1 MPDTPELL
9 TLSQRLVAIDSVN
22 PALAAGTQ
30 GEQALAHF
38 AASWLEE
45 HGLETSLEQT
55 DLEQRPNV
63 VAVIRGSGGG
73 RSLLLNAHLDTVG
86 VSGMEA
92 PFNAIVENGRLH
104 GRGALDTKGGLA
116 AVMLAA
122 AEARRRPLRGD
133 VMLAA
138 VVDEEYASRG
148 TEALIKRWRADAA
161 IVMEPTNLNIV
172 IAHKGF
178 VWLEMETKGIAAHGS
193 KPEAGVDAIMK
204 MGKALSALDDLAQKI
219 SSSSPHPQL
228 GTGSL
233 HASLIQGGQEW
244 SSYPAS
250 CRLSVERRTIPGE
263 TADMAEA
270 EIQRILDTISAEDS
284 TFQASVRTVFGRE
297 PLSASP
303 QSPLAEIL
311 RRHASKARGRE
322 LALTGFSGWTD
333 AALLS
338 GAGIPSVVFGP
349 SGEGLHGVDEWVDLA
364 SVQQCYES
372 VLATLEEF
380 CS

>member
-9 TLSQRLVAIDSVN
+9 TLLQRLVAIDSVN

-38 AASWLEE
+38 VASWLEE

-55 DLEQRPNV
+55 DLEQRSNV

-104 GRGALDTKGGLA
+104 GRGALDTKAGLA

-122 AEARRRPLRGD
+122 VEAKRRSLRGD
-133 VMLAA
+133 VILTA

-148 TEALIKRWRADAA
+148 TEALIQRWRADAA
-161 IVMEPTNLNIV
+161 IVMEPTSLNIV

-178 VWLEMETKGIAAHGS
+178 VWLEVETKGIAAHGS

-204 MGKALSALDDLAQKI
+204 MGKALSALDDLAQQI
-219 SSSSPHPQL
+219 SASSPHPQL

-250 CRLSVERRTIPGE
+250 CRLSIERRTIPGE

-270 EIQRILDTISAEDS
+270 EIQRLLDTISAEDS
-284 TFQASVRTVFGRE
+284 TFQASVRTVFGRK
-297 PLSASP
+297 PLSVSP

-349 SGEGLHGVDEWVDLA
+349 SGGGLHGLDEWVDLA

>member
-1 MPDTPELL
+1 MTDTPELL
-9 TLSQRLVAIDSVN
+9 TLLQRLVAIDSVN
-22 PALAAGTQ
+22 PALAAGAQ

-38 AASWLEE
+38 VASWLKE
-45 HGLETSLEQT
+45 HGLEASLEQT

-63 VAVIRGSGGG
+63 VAVVRGSGGG

-86 VSGMEA
+86 VAGMVT
-92 PFNAIVENGRLH
+92 PFTAIVENGRLH

-133 VMLAA
+133 VILAA
-138 VVDEEYASRG
+138 VVDEEYVSRG
-148 TEALIKRWRADAA
+148 TEALVQRWRADAA
-161 IVMEPTNLNIV
+161 IVMEPTNLNLV
-172 IAHKGF
+172 ITHKGF
-178 VWLEMETKGIAAHGS
+178 VWLEVETKGVAAHGS

-204 MGKALSALDDLAQKI
+204 MGKALSALDHLAQQI
-219 SSSSPHPQL
+219 STSSPHPQL

-263 TADMAEA
+263 TAGMAEA
-270 EIQRILDTISAEDS
+270 EIQRLLDTISAEDS
-284 TFQASVRTVFGRE
+284 TFQASVRTVFGRD
-297 PLSASP
+297 PLSVSP